1 VASIFCD
8 CVISKQKTGEYYFP
22 VIYYILVYYIL
33 YILFINNKLE
43 HLLNVILFK
52 LEAAILVTVFE
63 LVGF

>member
-8 CVISKQKTGEYYFP
+8 CVIPKQKTGEYYFP